1 LSGVTVPVL
10 QFQLNNPGT
19 NTATITSV
27 TLTGSGTGNFTTG
40 ITSVNLYL
48 DNNGNGLVD
57 GGDTLVGTATY
68 SGGTVVI
75 NISTSIPAG
84 LTKTLLVTY
93 GFSNSAPVGSYATS
107 LTGATGTNATGA
119 LQFSGLPMSGAM
131 ISIFAATST
140 PTHTSTSTLTVTAT
154 FTGTPT
160 ATPNGRHD
168 PVIYPNPAP
177 GGTVNIL
184 PPAYPGSSNVTVRIF
199 TSAFRM
205 VQEKKFDSV
214 PAGTSVPINL
224 TDKWGAPLASG
235 LYYVVVTTSQGRSI
249 GKLLILR

>member
-1 LSGVTVPVL
+1 VTVPVL
-10 QFQLNNPGT
+10 QFQLNNPGN

-27 TLTGSGTGNFTTG
+27 TLTGSGTGNFPTG

-93 GFSNSAPVGSYATS
+93 GFSNSAPAGSYATS

-119 LQFSGLPMSGAM
+119 LQFSGLPMNGAM
-131 ISIFAATST
+131 ISIFTATST
-140 PTHTSTSTLTVTAT
+140 PTNTSTSTTT
-154 FTGTPT
+154 FTPTFTST

-177 GGTVNIL
+177 GGIVNIL

-235 LYYVVVTTSQGRSI
+235 LYYVAVTTSQGRSI